1 MPNHLHAIIG
11 FRKTTQTIN
20 TVIRNGKRFMA
31 YEMITHLKE
40 TDKEEVLKNSGKA

>member
-1 MPNHLHAIIG
+1 MPNHVHAMIS

-31 YEMITHLKE
+31 YEMISRLKE
-40 TDKEEVLKNSGKA
+40 KG